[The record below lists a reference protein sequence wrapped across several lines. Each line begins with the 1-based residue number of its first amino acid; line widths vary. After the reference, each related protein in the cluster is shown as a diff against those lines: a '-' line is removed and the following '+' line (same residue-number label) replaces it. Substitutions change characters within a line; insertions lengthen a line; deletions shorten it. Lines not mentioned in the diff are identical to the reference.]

1 VKAIARA
8 CSLASAPCIGLAKRL
23 SPLDVALIMP
33 DLTQALPPGFNL
45 RPNSEPKAGR

>member
-1 VKAIARA
+1 VKAIART
-8 CSLASAPCIGLAKRL
+8 SSGASVSTVDLAKRP